1 MKRTRRNHSAEF
13 KAKVALAAL
22 KGDKTLGELA
32 ALYEL
37 HPNQIVDWKKRLLEN
52 AAELFSAGAP
62 ATGETLEHKRIS
74 DLERKVG
81 QLVLENDFLSTA
93 LGR

>member
-1 MKRTRRNHSAEF
+1 MHRTRRNHSAEF

-32 ALYEL
+32 SQFDL
-37 HPNQIVDWKKRLLEN
+37 HPNQIQDWKKRLLEN
-52 AAELFSAGAP
+52 ASQLFSGGAP
-62 ATGETLEHKRIS
+62 AVGETVEQKRIR

-81 QLVLENDFLSTA
+81 QLALENDFLSTTP
-93 LGR
+93 GR